1 MYNLHENMNL
11 IFRIKSFLKFLYKAK
26 PMAGY
31 GIHSPFMF
39 NFATKVLQTA
49 NKKKILLNEIKKLK
63 RKLKSDNRSLNV
75 IDYGT
80 GSGKNSSTRKVSQ
93 IVRRSSTGP
102 HYCRLLF
109 NVALEAKPNTII
121 ELGTSLGLSTTA
133 LSLAAPNS
141 KIYTIEGSDEIARVA
156 EENFRQLGLK
166 NIIQYIGT
174 FEENLD
180 KILKKIQHP
189 VMVFIDGNHSF
200 EPTMKYFKTFAEIAN
215 YDSIIIIDDIHWSLQ
230 MESAWN
236 EICNH
241 PATTMKV
248 DLFQMGIVFFKQ
260 GLPKMVY
267 NILF

>member
-1 MYNLHENMNL
+1 MN
-11 IFRIKSFLKFLYKAK
+11 FFYRIKSFFKFLYKAK
-26 PMAGY
+26 PLAGY

-39 NFATKVLQTA
+39 NFATNILQTA
-49 NKKKILLNEIKKLK
+49 NKKKVPLNEIKKLWK
-63 RKLKSDNRSLNV
+63 RLKSDNRSLNV

-80 GSGKNSSTRKVSQ
+80 GSRKKSNTRKVSQ
-93 IVRRSSTGP
+93 IVQHASTQL

-109 NVALEAKPNTII
+109 NVAQEVKPNTII
-121 ELGTSLGLSTTA
+121 ELGTSLGLSATA
-133 LSLAAPNS
+133 FSLAAPNS
-141 KIYTIEGSDEIARVA
+141 KIYTIEGSEEIARVA
-156 EENFRQLGLK
+156 EENFRQLELK

-180 KILKKIQHP
+180 NILKKIQHP

-200 EPTMKYFKTFAEIAN
+200 GPTMKYFKAFVENAN
-215 YDSIIIIDDIHWSLQ
+215 YDSIIIIDDIHWSHQ
-230 MESAWN
+230 MESAWR